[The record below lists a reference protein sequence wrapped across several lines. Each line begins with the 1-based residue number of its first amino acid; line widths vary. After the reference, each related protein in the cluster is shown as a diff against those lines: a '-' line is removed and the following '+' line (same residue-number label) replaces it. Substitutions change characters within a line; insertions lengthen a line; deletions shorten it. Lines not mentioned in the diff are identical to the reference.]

1 MTLVGDIAM
10 VTGAGQ
16 GIGRAIASN
25 LLEQGAHV
33 VVFELNP
40 EGAEKA
46 HAELSQMAPSRSVVA
61 VVGSVSSPQD
71 VQVAF
76 DRAEQELGGPVQMLV
91 NNAGVAVLSP
101 VAETSEEDW
110 DRVLGVNLK
119 GTFLCSREFSR
130 RLIHT
135 GVGGGV
141 VNISSI
147 NWQAA
152 TDGLGHY
159 CAAKAG
165 VAQFTKVCAAEW
177 GRYGIRA
184 NAIAPGSIRTPL
196 TEGSGLLGG
205 EMGREFLSRTP
216 LGRIG
221 ETEDIA
227 HVAAFLLSHEA
238 YWINGVTLPVDGGQ
252 HIRGLHSYWDL
263 LNSATTDTRSAH
275 LHHS

>member
-1 MTLVGDIAM
+1 MELVGDIAL

-16 GIGRAIASN
+16 GIGRAIASK
-25 LLEQGAHV
+25 LLEHGANV
-33 VVFELNP
+33 VIFDVNP

-46 HAELSQMAPSRSVVA
+46 QTELSQMAPPRSVLA
-61 VVGSVSSPQD
+61 VVGSVTSAQD
-71 VQVAF
+71 VAAAF
-76 DRAEQELGGPVQMLV
+76 DRAERELGRPVQMLV
-91 NNAGVAVLSP
+91 NNAGVAVLSL
-101 VAETSEEDW
+101 VADMPEEDW
-110 DRVLGVNLK
+110 DHVIDVNLK

-130 RLIHT
+130 RLIAA
-135 GVGGGV
+135 GEGGAV
-141 VNISSI
+141 VNISSL
-147 NWQAA
+147 NWHAA

-165 VAQFTKVCAAEW
+165 IAQFTKVCAAEW

-196 TEGSGLLGG
+196 TVDSGLLGG

-227 HVAAFLLSHEA
+227 HVAAFLMSDES
-238 YWINGVTLPVDGGQ
+238 YWVTGVTLSVDGGQ
-252 HIRGLHSYWDL
+252 HIRGLHSYWDV
-263 LNSATTDTRSAH
+263 LNPS
-275 LHHS
+275 